1 MEQFS
6 DVLKKYSDFKVLTK
20 DTIFCD
26 NHILKF
32 EKTGFLLNCN
42 NCYFHNKP
50 KCICL
55 EESIIALKS
64 EVLGGDCG
72 YLFIDI
78 TRKTKIHK
86 LNEI

>member
-32 EKTGFLLNCN
+32 ERFGLQCDCIG
-42 NCYFHNKP
+42 CYFNNKSE
-50 KCICL
+50 CICL

-64 EVLGGDCG
+64 EVLGGCD
-72 YLFIDI
+72 YLFIDV
-78 TRKTKIHK
+78 TRKTKLHK